1 MQIIE
6 EEKSQ
11 EQNTKLQTLRNIYTY
26 IHETAQQEK
35 RDEKSEKGNLTTKTQ
50 ATPGLLTCSV
60 TAKLRGACC
69 QENIHNLFA
78 DYVLPRCIGDELDID
93 GDRQDVVGGAGVV
106 QWFAPPSLTGE
117 ETIQQ
122 E

>member
-1 MQIIE
+1 MRNRKKE
-6 EEKSQ
+6 
-11 EQNTKLQTLRNIYTY
+11 NLR
-26 IHETAQQEK
+26 
-35 RDEKSEKGNLTTKTQ
+35 TKTQ
-50 ATPGLLTCSV
+50 ATPELLTCSV
-60 TAKLRGACC
+60 TAELRGACC
-69 QENIHNLFA
+69 QENMHNLVA
-78 DYVLPRCIGDELDID
+78 DYVLPRCIGDELDIV

>member
-1 MQIIE
+1 M
-6 EEKSQ
+6 
-11 EQNTKLQTLRNIYTY
+11 
-26 IHETAQQEK
+26 
-35 RDEKSEKGNLTTKTQ
+35 
-50 ATPGLLTCSV
+50 
-60 TAKLRGACC
+60 
-69 QENIHNLFA
+69 HNLVA
-78 DYVLPRCIGDELDID
+78 DYVLPRSIGDELDIV

>member
-11 EQNTKLQTLRNIYTY
+11 EQNTKLQTLRNIHTYVHTY

-50 ATPGLLTCSV
+50 ATRDC
-60 TAKLRGACC
+60 
-69 QENIHNLFA
+69 
-78 DYVLPRCIGDELDID
+78 
-93 GDRQDVVGGAGVV
+93 
-106 QWFAPPSLTGE
+106 
-117 ETIQQ
+117 
-122 E
+122 